1 VRYPVLILTCL
12 AFATQLRAQFSS
24 DNLWLHVDA
33 GASNYDGELQQKR
46 YTFSQAHLMGGVGVG
61 YEFSPNFNV
70 STALD
75 FTQLGG
81 SDMYSTNPGAR
92 LRNLSFNT
100 SLVEWNV
107 RAEYQL
113 FDLSDRSISP
123 YGFVGLAIFHFNPWA
138 YDSLNRKT
146 YLRPLSTEGE
156 GIPGSGVGQYSLTQF
171 AIPFGVGLRIALSD
185 NVRVGLEIGLR
196 KTFTGYIDDVS
207 GKYTSYAALMAA
219 KGPEAVSMAFRT
231 TELPSS
237 ETGNKDNVYP
247 SAGFARGSGGDD
259 WYYFTQ
265 LRVSFRL
272 FNSSGRY
279 LSCPP
284 VPR

>member
-1 VRYPVLILTCL
+1 
-12 AFATQLRAQFSS
+12 
-24 DNLWLHVDA
+24 
-33 GASNYDGELQQKR
+33 
-46 YTFSQAHLMGGVGVG
+46 
-61 YEFSPNFNV
+61 
-70 STALD
+70 
-75 FTQLGG
+75 
-81 SDMYSTNPGAR
+81 
-92 LRNLSFNT
+92 
-100 SLVEWNV
+100 
-107 RAEYQL
+107 
-113 FDLSDRSISP
+113 
-123 YGFVGLAIFHFNPWA
+123 
-138 YDSLNRKT
+138 
-146 YLRPLSTEGE
+146 LSTEGE

-207 GKYTSYAALMAA
+207 GKYTSYAALLAA

-265 LRVSFRL
+265 LRISFRL
-272 FNSSGRY
+272 FNSAGRY
-279 LSCPP
+279 MECPP